1 MYFGSTLILRLN
13 AKMNQVWLTI
23 SILVFLVY
31 NKEMKL
37 SIEEI
42 KEKITPILEKYGVTY
57 AGVFGSVARGDA
69 RPDSDVDILVK
80 IRNPI
85 SIFVFFKMND
95 ELEEI
100 LGRKVDLVTEN
111 SLIRYFKP
119 YVMLD
124 LKPLY
129 EVR

>member
-1 MYFGSTLILRLN
+1 
-13 AKMNQVWLTI
+13 
-23 SILVFLVY
+23 
-31 NKEMKL
+31 
-37 SIEEI
+37 
-42 KEKITPILEKYGVTY
+42 
-57 AGVFGSVARGDA
+57 
-69 RPDSDVDILVK
+69 
-80 IRNPI
+80 
-85 SIFVFFKMND
+85 
-95 ELEEI
+95 LEEI

>member
-1 MYFGSTLILRLN
+1 
-13 AKMNQVWLTI
+13 
-23 SILVFLVY
+23 VFLVY